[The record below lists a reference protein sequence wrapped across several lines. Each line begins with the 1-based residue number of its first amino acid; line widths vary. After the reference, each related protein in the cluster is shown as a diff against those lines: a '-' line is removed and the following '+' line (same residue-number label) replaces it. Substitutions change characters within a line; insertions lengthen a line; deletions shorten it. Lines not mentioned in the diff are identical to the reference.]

1 MRVVMVSKALVVGA
15 YQRKAEEIARLGID
29 LTVLIPPGWGDR
41 RGQAAATLRHTD
53 GYTLK
58 IIPIRLGDNFHLHHY
73 PTLAAEIARIQP
85 DIVHMDEEPYNLATW
100 QGLRLARRH
109 GAAGTFFSWQNIN
122 RAYPP
127 PFRWFERQ
135 SYDLAPIALA
145 GGSEAGDV
153 LHSKGYRGQIA
164 VIPQFGVDTTLFAPI
179 DVPRPATPFVLGYA
193 GGLLPEKGIDLLLAA
208 AARLDGDWQ
217 LRIAGE
223 GAARADLEAQANA
236 LGINDQVRFLG
247 RIDSSEMAG
256 FLRDLD
262 VLALPSRT
270 TAAWKEQ
277 FGRVLIEAMACGVP
291 VVGSDSGEIPTVI
304 GDAGLIFGEDD
315 ASALRERLQKLLDSP
330 TLRQELGKRGR
341 QRACNEY
348 AMSRIAA
355 ATVKVYETLC
365 TLASTHNS

>member
-1 MRVVMVSKALVVGA
+1 MVSKALVVGA

-41 RGQAAATLRHTD
+41 RGQAAATRRHTD

-58 IIPIRLGDNFHLHHY
+58 IIPIRFGDNFHLHHY

-85 DIVHMDEEPYNLATW
+85 DVVHMDEEPYNLATW

-109 GAAGTFFSWQNIN
+109 GAAGTFFTWQNIN

-135 SYDLAPIALA
+135 CYALAPIALA
-145 GGSEAGDV
+145 GSKEAGDV
-153 LHSKGYRGQIA
+153 LRSKGYGSQIA
-164 VIPQFGVDTTLFAPI
+164 VIPQFGVDTTLFAPAGTL
-179 DVPRPATPFVLGYA
+179 RAGTPFVLGYA
-193 GGLLPEKGIDLLLAA
+193 GGLLPEKGVDLLLAA
-208 AARLDGDWQ
+208 AAGLEGDWQ

-236 LGINDQVRFLG
+236 LGIDDQVRFLG

-262 VLALPSRT
+262 VLVLPSRT
-270 TAAWKEQ
+270 TPAWKEQ

-291 VVGSDSGEIPTVI
+291 VVGSDSGEIPIVI
-304 GDAGLIFGEDD
+304 GEAGLVFGEDD
-315 ASALRERLQKLLDSP
+315 ASALLEQLQKLLDSP
-330 TLRQELGKRGR
+330 TLRQELGQRGR
-341 QRACNEY
+341 QRACTEY

-365 TLASTHNS
+365 TSASTHNS